1 MVLRIFDGTLEFR
14 EHATFFGKT
23 AQIELRVDTLFVS
36 FCIFVKGCKWQ
47 KTVPTYQKL
56 RH

>member
-14 EHATFFGKT
+14 EHATYFGKT